1 MSFAPWQQAIFD
13 SAVQA
18 HAQGRLGHALLLVGP
33 AHMGKREV
41 AEALAKRLLCS
52 SPSQNNQ
59 ACGQCRSCRFFEQRS
74 QRDPIETRPDGSLS
88 HPDGHSGHPDAIFLG
103 YVLNEKANPKKMR
116 TELVVEQVREL
127 GQWFALTSSQGVAQV
142 ALIEPADQLNE
153 SAANALLKT
162 LEEPAQ
168 NRFLLL
174 VTSHPGRLPATIRSR
189 CQRLEFRLPP
199 AAEAQAWLRTQ
210 GFGDANIEPALAAA
224 RGNPG
229 LAAEWLGSGGLE
241 LRRDVLKQMNAVGAG
256 QAGPIEMAQLWLS
269 DERGELRLRF
279 AADLALEAAAQQL
292 GAAQGGA
299 VGLTPPAEVTRISNW
314 FDALNRTRE
323 QLRAPVRNDLV
334 LAGLL
339 REWRNMVQQGR

>member
-1 MSFAPWQQAIFD
+1 MSFAPWQQTIFD
-13 SAVQA
+13 NAVQV

-33 AHMGKREV
+33 AHMGKHDV

-52 SPSQNNQ
+52 SPRADGF
-59 ACGQCRSCRFFEQRS
+59 ACGKCRSCQLFPAQTIGLVTTHAHADLQR
-74 QRDPIETRPDGSLS
+74 ISLE
-88 HPDGHSGHPDAIFLG
+88 P
-103 YVLNEKANPKKMR
+103 NEKGDKLR
-116 TELVVEQVREL
+116 TDISVEQIRRL
-127 GQWFALTSSQGVAQV
+127 GQWFSLTSQFGGAQV
-142 ALIEPADQLNE
+142 TIIEPADAMNI
-153 SAANALLKT
+153 SASNALLKT
-162 LEEPAQ
+162 LEEPAP
-168 NRFLLL
+168 NRFLLI
-174 VTSHPGRLPATIRSR
+174 VTSRPGRLSATIRSR

-199 AAEAQAWLRTQ
+199 TVEAQAWLRAQ

-323 QLRAPVRNDLV
+323 QLRAPVRNDLI

-339 REWRNMVQQGR
+339 REWRTMVQQGR